1 MRRIEVVT
9 LAQFL
14 AQFPK
19 FAPAIGA
26 GFMAATALFAT
37 PAASESPAQKPKVVD
52 LEKLPPTGVATKAP
66 PFGGLPLANQTTVG
80 PVGVTSEPAAEPAD
94 TAEAAPS
101 DTSGG
106 NKQAEAAPGTNEPAP
121 QASAPAPETAQ
132 EMAKAPASQTAPVAA
147 SEPAPDAAPQS
158 AMAPPIATEPE
169 FTKEAAAETK
179 GRDSEG
185 RLLTR
190 LHPLQSARPNRNIVV
205 CEAGCDGTRVIYD
218 GPRAVAA
225 GDVSEKGA
233 AFNSTCKGGC
243 YANPPG
249 QAWAGYDRSRAADM
263 PNGSTP
269 APRLLDGEGRWL
281 SNEIQG
287 NEAPVSSQASGVR
300 SGILPV
306 PAGGDRAAKSA
317 KPEARKRD
325 DWMARI
331 NSERKSE
338 RAGSSQQQSA
348 E

>member
-9 LAQFL
+9 LL

-19 FAPAIGA
+19 FAPAMAA

-37 PAASESPAQKPKVVD
+37 PAASETPVQKPKVVD
-52 LEKLPPTGVATKAP
+52 LEKLPRTGAGTKAP
-66 PFGGLPLANQTTVG
+66 PFGGLPLANQTTAG
-80 PVGVTSEPAAEPAD
+80 PAGVTSEPDAGAAD
-94 TAEAAPS
+94 TAEAVPS
-101 DTSGG
+101 DPASG
-106 NKQAEAAPGTNEPAP
+106 NKQADAALASNEPAP
-121 QASAPAPETAQ
+121 QASAPAPE
-132 EMAKAPASQTAPVAA
+132 PAREPAPVAA
-147 SEPAPDAAPQS
+147 SEPVPADAPAS
-158 AMAPPIATEPE
+158 AMAPSAAPAPE
-169 FTKEAAAETK
+169 ATKEARTEIP

-185 RLLTR
+185 RLLAR

-218 GPRAVAA
+218 GPRAVAG
-225 GDVSEKGA
+225 GDVSENGA

-249 QAWAGYDRSRAADM
+249 QSWAGYDRSRAADVA
-263 PNGSTP
+263 NGSAP

-281 SNEIQG
+281 SNLAQG
-287 NEAPVSSQASGVR
+287 NEAPGSQASGVR
-300 SGILPV
+300 SGIVPV
-306 PAGGDRAAKSA
+306 PASGERAANPG

-331 NSERKSE
+331 NSERKAE
-338 RAGSSQQQSA
+338 RAGSNQQ